1 LLYVAAD
8 DKGIFRMTSIRLKA
22 IALSLGAAGLWALP
36 VTGVSAQQA
45 QPAAQA
51 SAVQPIA
58 PITAETTAA
67 EITQRFPAG
76 GASFANALRGF
87 LDANANQLGVALNH
101 IKGLMP
107 NLNSAQSETVGEV
120 LGRLAADLMARKDL
134 DNLRLVQE
142 LVARGNSFLIAGYN
156 RSTGL
161 NPDTAGLGGGT
172 GGGAGPVGS
181 IAGAGGG
188 GGGGAAQGNSAFGTS
203 SSNPITG
210 GGGASASVTRY
221 NSYYSY
227 TNSISPF

>member
-1 LLYVAAD
+1 
-8 DKGIFRMTSIRLKA
+8 MTSIRLKA
-22 IALSLGAAGLWALP
+22 IALSLGVAGLWTLP
-36 VTGVSAQQA
+36 VASVSAQQVHSG
-45 QPAAQA
+45 PQA
-51 SAVQPIA
+51 SVGQQVA
-58 PITAETTAA
+58 PITLETTAA
-67 EITQRFPAG
+67 QISQRFPAG
-76 GASFANALRGF
+76 GASFAAALRGF
-87 LDANANQLGVALNH
+87 LDSNANQLGLALNH
-101 IKGLMP
+101 IKGLLP

-142 LVARGNSFLIAGYN
+142 LVARGNSFLVAGYN

-161 NPDTAGLGGGT
+161 NPDTAGLGGGV

-188 GGGGAAQGNSAFGTS
+188 GGGGAAQGNSAYGTS
-203 SSNPITG
+203 GSNPITG
-210 GGGASASVTRY
+210 GGGAGAAVTRT

>member
-1 LLYVAAD
+1 
-8 DKGIFRMTSIRLKA
+8 MTSIRLKA